1 MLVHAYACSRICG
14 LSIDCPEEGAAK
26 SRSAE
31 MSSVLAQDRSA
42 RSAILESSRA
52 KDGIEQRKQMYEES
66 LRRLS
71 VHAYMLYR

>member
-1 MLVHAYACSRICG
+1 
-14 LSIDCPEEGAAK
+14 
-26 SRSAE
+26 

-52 KDGIEQRKQMYEES
+52 KDGMMGIEQRKQMYEES